1 MASRADGPEVTPESA
16 DAAAERPRSRSRGR
30 SGGRVPLCPLEGLP
44 RTPYERAVHLQM
56 GCDLVQDS
64 IDQISK
70 LNKVLQVVVEMQNHF
85 ERKADSVVREM
96 KELQDAVTAEHAAL
110 ERARDS

>member
-1 MASRADGPEVTPESA
+1 
-16 DAAAERPRSRSRGR
+16 
-30 SGGRVPLCPLEGLP
+30 
-44 RTPYERAVHLQM
+44 M
-56 GCDLVQDS
+56 GCDLVQES

-70 LNKVLQVVVEMQNHF
+70 LNKILQVVVEMQNHF
-85 ERKADSVVREM
+85 ERKADSVVAET